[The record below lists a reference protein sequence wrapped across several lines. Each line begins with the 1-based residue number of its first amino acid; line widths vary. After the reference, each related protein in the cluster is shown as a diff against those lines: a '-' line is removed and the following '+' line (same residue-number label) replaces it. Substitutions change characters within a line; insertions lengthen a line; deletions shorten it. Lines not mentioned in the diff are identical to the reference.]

1 MQNNNIVEVKQQE
14 TSLQL
19 TNEMQMVLPFAES
32 YNQIFSGK
40 VDANEAKHLM
50 IVFAQKLGNTFDKSG
65 NPAIKVCSQD
75 SIRQVAYEI
84 LNKRL
89 DLSKSQT
96 SLITYGTKLTL
107 QDEYFGKIAL
117 CKRELGISIRGTI
130 IHEGDVVDISID
142 SRGLRTIT
150 HKTSWNNYSNKITGA
165 WAAAYNEKGEL
176 VETDIM
182 TYNEI
187 YTSWLQSKGGIK
199 DTHKK
204 FTNEMARK
212 TVEGRLAKHIYNKSD
227 SKSGLY
233 DAYDDND
240 EYEETETPEYTTYS
254 SNNDVVEVDFSNEP
268 IVEPVVINE
277 NVVQQESVVEVQEP
291 VVEVVSEQ
299 FVEPIVEPVVEQQPI
314 QQFQEPVQQQSYQ
327 PNQGVKDFTGYTYQD
342 IEQLNLAIGTEIK
355 VKYGTYKDAKL
366 SQTQKWNSVPNTYNQ
381 SDYTTNI
388 KRIK

>member
-14 TSLQL
+14 TNLQL

-40 VDANEAKHLM
+40 VDENEAKHLM

-130 IHEGDVVDISID
+130 IHEGDQVDISID

-165 WAAAYNEKGEL
+165 WAAAYNEKGEV

-233 DAYDDND
+233 DAYDDNND
-240 EYEETETPEYTTYS
+240 YEETETPTYTNYS
-254 SNNDVVEVDFSNEP
+254 NNNDVVEVDFSNET
-268 IVEPVVINE
+268 IVEPDVIVEQPEVV
-277 NVVQQESVVEVQEP
+277 VVEP
-291 VVEVVSEQ
+291 VVEVISEQ
-299 FVEPIVEPVVEQQPI
+299 FVEPVVEPIVEQPI
-314 QQFQEPVQQQSYQ
+314 QQFQEPVQQQNYQ
-327 PNQGVKDFTGYTYQD
+327 QNQGVQDFTGYTYQD
-342 IEQLNLAIGTEIK
+342 IEKLNLAIGTEIK

-366 SQTQKWNSVPNTYNQ
+366 SQTQKWLSVPNTYNQ
-381 SDYTTNI
+381 SEYTTNM
-388 KRIK
+388 KRTK

>member
-1 MQNNNIVEVKQQE
+1 MQNNNLVESNKQE

-19 TNEMQMVLPFAES
+19 TSEMQMVLPFAES
-32 YNQIFSGK
+32 YNQIFNGK

-65 NPAIKVCSQD
+65 NPAVKVCSQD

-130 IHEGDVVDISID
+130 IHEGDQVNISID
-142 SRGLRTIT
+142 CRGLRTIE
-150 HKTSWNNYSNKITGA
+150 HKTSWNNYSKLITGA

-182 TYNEI
+182 TYDEI
-187 YTSWLQSKGGIK
+187 YTSWMQSKGGIK

-240 EYEETETPEYTTYS
+240 EYEENENTEYTTYS
-254 SNNDVVEVDFSNEP
+254 TNNDVVEVDFSNEP
-268 IVEPVVINE
+268 IEILDKNE
-277 NVVQQESVVEVQEP
+277 NVVQQESVVGVQEP
-291 VVEVVSEQ
+291 VVEVAYNK
-299 FVEPIVEPVVEQQPI
+299 VEEPQVEVVEQEQN
-314 QQFQEPVQQQSYQ
+314 VD
-327 PNQGVKDFTGYTYQD
+327 NDFTSYNYQQ

-355 VKYGTYKDAKL
+355 VNYGVYKEYKSLAT
-366 SQTQKWNSVPNTYNQ
+366 STQKWASVPNTYNQ
-381 SDYTTNI
+381 SNYTVHI
-388 KRIK
+388 KRLK

>member
-1 MQNNNIVEVKQQE
+1 MQNNNNNLVEVKQE

-50 IVFAQKLGNTFDKSG
+50 IVFAQKLGNTFDKAG

-130 IHEGDVVDISID
+130 IHEGDQVDISID

-150 HKTSWNNYSNKITGA
+150 HKTNWNNYSNKITGA

-199 DTHKK
+199 DTHRK

-240 EYEETETPEYTTYS
+240 EYEETETQTYTTYS
-254 SNNDVVEVDFSNEP
+254 NNNDVVEVDFSNET
-268 IVEPVVINE
+268 IVEPDV
-277 NVVQQESVVEVQEP
+277 VVEQPEVVVAEP

-299 FVEPIVEPVVEQQPI
+299 FAEPIVEPLVEQPV
-314 QQFQEPVQQQSYQ
+314 QQFQEPIEQPTSYPQNEGVQ
-327 PNQGVKDFTGYTYQD
+327 DFTGYTFQE
-342 IEQLNLAIGTEIK
+342 IERLNLAIGTEIK
-355 VKYGTYKDAKL
+355 VKYGVYKDAKL
-366 SQTQKWNSVPNTYNQ
+366 SQNQKWLSVPNTYNQ
-381 SDYTTNI
+381 SEYTTNM
-388 KRIK
+388 KRTK